1 MRMSWKCFWLMLLI
15 GLLAVSARAN
25 MVTNGGFETGD
36 FTGWW
41 TWVADSD
48 NQTVSID
55 SDYKYE
61 GDYSAKLWSAS
72 SAWSAQMG
80 TSFELGG
87 DTAWTLSFVYSAVTP
102 SDWGSAGVAI
112 NYYDAEGTYL
122 SYEWISLYD
131 EGPAPSPG
139 EWVLVSNDY
148 TTPTEAAKVDLKFE
162 VANWTTVNF
171 DNITAIPEPA
181 TLLLLGLGSLA
192 IRRRS

>member
-87 DTAWTLSFVYSAVTP
+87 DTAWTLSFAYSARWTP
-102 SDWGSAGVAI
+102 DWGSADVAVD
-112 NYYDAEGTYL
+112 YVDADWKYL
-122 SYEWISLYD
+122 DYEYIELYN
-131 EGPAPSPG
+131 ESGAPNSD
-139 EWVLVSNDY
+139 EWVLVSNNY
-148 TTPTEAAKVDLKFE
+148 TTPAGTAHIKLKVEA
-162 VANWTTVNF
+162 ANWTTVNF
-171 DNITAIPEPA
+171 DNFSAIPEP
-181 TLLLLGLGSLA
+181 TTILLLGLGGLA
-192 IRRRS
+192 LRRRS